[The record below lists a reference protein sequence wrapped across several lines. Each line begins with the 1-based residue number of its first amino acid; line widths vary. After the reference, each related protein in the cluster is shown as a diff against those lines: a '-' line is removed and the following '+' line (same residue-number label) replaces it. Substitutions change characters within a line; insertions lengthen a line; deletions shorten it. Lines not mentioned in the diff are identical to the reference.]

1 MRCNE
6 CLAVIEEYLD
16 DELEQEMSRQVSDH
30 VAACTDCAAAF
41 DALVCEQELYTSYRR
56 DIEVAPALWQRV
68 SLEIERGK
76 SAPPAPPASMFER
89 MRERLA
95 ALVGGLSL
103 TPTLAT
109 SLALASFAV
118 VAASVL
124 VFNSRSNTPTLPEVA
139 SRSTSATD
147 MAVAP
152 GRSNESGTSFDG
164 NATSA
169 PADSGTNTTPAK
181 ALLSEGGLR
190 ATKAASRLAERR
202 GQSPQF
208 VAANRRAPVKD
219 DIIDTGHALVNDDDP
234 LLNEAVLVSVAQ
246 TPIQPVA
253 EAEDREVARHI
264 EKAQLLLRSFK
275 NMSGGEDR
283 STADVAY
290 EKRISRE
297 LLNENIL
304 LRRDAD
310 NGGNV
315 PTERLLSTL
324 EPYLLDIAN
333 LEDKP
338 STDEVRSIT
347 ERMKK
352 NEIIAALQVY

>member
-16 DELEQEMSRQVSDH
+16 DELEQEMSRQVSGH

-56 DIEVAPALWQRV
+56 DIEVSPALWQRV
-68 SLEIERGK
+68 SLEIERGR
-76 SAPPAPPASMFER
+76 SAPPAPPISTFER

-95 ALVGGLSL
+95 ALVGTLRL
-103 TPTLAT
+103 TP
-109 SLALASFAV
+109 ALAASAALVVFAV
-118 VAASVL
+118 LAASVL
-124 VFNSRSNTPTLPEVA
+124 VFNSRRAAQTTEVA
-139 SRSTSATD
+139 SRSASETGLSAAPVESIESKP
-147 MAVAP
+147 AVDAEAKT
-152 GRSNESGTSFDG
+152 GSVDFGTKAAS
-164 NATSA
+164 
-169 PADSGTNTTPAK
+169 AK
-181 ALLSEGGLR
+181 AAESDGGLR
-190 ATKAASRLAERR
+190 AAKALSVAEVRGRSPRIVAAS
-202 GQSPQF
+202 S
-208 VAANRRAPVKD
+208 RASAKD
-219 DIIDTGHALVNDDDP
+219 EIIDTGHALALDEDP

-246 TPIQPVA
+246 TPVQPAA
-253 EAEDREVARHI
+253 EVEDREVARHI

-275 NMSGGEDR
+275 NMSAAEGP

-290 EKRISRE
+290 EKRLSRE

-338 STDEVRSIT
+338 STDELRSIT